1 MLCELKNLKRKPV
14 DRPAVFWAVF
24 TACKAEV
31 TCVMHEAPPYGTTVF
46 TADGPFPSRKPIQ
59 PSIKKKQQTGTTVSV
74 HVADKVKLFP

>member
-14 DRPAVFWAVF
+14 DRPAVF

-31 TCVMHEAPPYGTTVF
+31 TCVMHEAPPYGSTVF
-46 TADGPFPSRKPIQ
+46 TVDGPFPSRKPIQ
-59 PSIKKKQQTGTTVSV
+59 PSIKRKQQTGTTVSV

>member
-14 DRPAVFWAVF
+14 DRPAVF

-46 TADGPFPSRKPIQ
+46 TVDGPFPNRKPIQ
-59 PSIKKKQQTGTTVSV
+59 LSIKRKQQTGTTVSV

>member
-14 DRPAVFWAVF
+14 DRPAVF

-46 TADGPFPSRKPIQ
+46 TVDGPFPNRKSVQ
-59 PSIKKKQQTGTTVSV
+59 LSIKRKQQTGTTVSV

>member
-1 MLCELKNLKRKPV
+1 MLCELKNLKGKPV
-14 DRPAVFWAVF
+14 DRPAVF

-46 TADGPFPSRKPIQ
+46 TVDGPFPNRKPIQ
-59 PSIKKKQQTGTTVSV
+59 LSIKRKQQTGTTVSV

>member
-1 MLCELKNLKRKPV
+1 MLCQLKNLKRKPV
-14 DRPAVFWAVF
+14 DRPAVF

-46 TADGPFPSRKPIQ
+46 TVDGPFPNRKPIQ
-59 PSIKKKQQTGTTVSV
+59 LSIKRKQQTGTTVSV

>member
-14 DRPAVFWAVF
+14 DRPAVF

-31 TCVMHEAPPYGTTVF
+31 TCVMHEAPPYGSTVF
-46 TADGPFPSRKPIQ
+46 TVDGPFPNRKPIQ
-59 PSIKKKQQTGTTVSV
+59 LSIKRKQQTGTTVSV